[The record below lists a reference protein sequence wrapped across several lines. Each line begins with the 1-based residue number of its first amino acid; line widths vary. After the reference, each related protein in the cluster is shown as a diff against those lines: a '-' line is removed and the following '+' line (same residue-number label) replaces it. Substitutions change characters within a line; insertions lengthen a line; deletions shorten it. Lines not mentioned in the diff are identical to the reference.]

1 MGTCPPDF
9 ERGLQDS
16 CHVKCPA
23 DFKYVH
29 DQSSE
34 RCVYATDNSYSISLT
49 PLPLSDKAD
58 PSQYENE
65 RSRVTEQLQPLMDV
79 INTQKKMV
87 SDVRD
92 KNKELAGRYGKI
104 QSDYA
109 TYSPLSDAVR
119 NIKTVSDSLKPFR
132 PPTAPSSD
140 IEIERK
146 AILAASA
153 KHILLLQVALFV
165 VFLSLI
171 VYLVVPIKYAHSA
184 VFLILCVGIAVGIF
198 LSN

>member
-23 DFKYVH
+23 DFKYMR
-29 DQSSE
+29 DSSSE
-34 RCVYATDNSYSISLT
+34 RCVYATDNSYSVSLNA
-49 PLPLSDKAD
+49 LPTFAGAE

-65 RSRVTEQLQPLMDV
+65 RSRFKEELRTITET

-146 AILAASA
+146 AILAATA

-165 VFLSLI
+165 VFLSLLT
-171 VYLVVPIKYAHSA
+171 YLVVPIKYAHSA

-198 LSN
+198 LSK